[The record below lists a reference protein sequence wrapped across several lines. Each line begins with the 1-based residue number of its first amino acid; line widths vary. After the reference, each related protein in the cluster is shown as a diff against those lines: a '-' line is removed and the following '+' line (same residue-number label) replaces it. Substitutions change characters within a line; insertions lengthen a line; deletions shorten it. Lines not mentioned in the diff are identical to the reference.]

1 MTVARGCRVSD
12 GILVTLLLAS
22 CVALTAC
29 SAGNQDQSSAT
40 RSDAGAQA
48 AIASTAPTRT
58 NNRTLTN
65 DAWGFRIEA
74 PPGWEVRHDFRS
86 GYLANGAWK
95 TFAPPDSQGKP
106 ILTLTVPGSNRISD
120 AELRI
125 GASRA
130 AGEVRRCTTPPSA
143 MRPGSVATQR
153 INGVAFTIFEAGDAA
168 MSHHLEVHAWR
179 VLHDGTCYAV
189 DLLVF
194 GVNPQVY
201 DPPATPPFSNAQA
214 FAKMHAVLQTLRF
227 TR

>member
-1 MTVARGCRVSD
+1 MPVARGCRASD

-29 SAGNQDQSSAT
+29 SAGNRDQSSAT
-40 RSDAGAQA
+40 RLDAGAQA
-48 AIASTAPTRT
+48 VIASATPTRT
-58 NNRTLTN
+58 HNRSLTN

-74 PPGWEVRHDFRS
+74 PQGWGVRHDFRS
-86 GYLANGAWK
+86 SYLANGTWK

-106 ILTLTVPGSNRISD
+106 ILALTVPGSNRISD

-130 AGEVRRCTTPPSA
+130 ADEVRRCATPPSA
-143 MRPGSVATQR
+143 LRPGSVATQR
-153 INGVAFTIFEAGDAA
+153 INGVAFTTFEAGDAA

-179 VLHDGTCYAV
+179 VVHDGTCYAV

-201 DPPATPPFSNAQA
+201 DPPATLPFSNAQA
-214 FAKMHAVLQTLRF
+214 FTRMRAVLETFGF